1 MQNLTINKPTNLIIN
16 SLNDHADLEL
26 IHLPVSPNDKLLID
40 ALDKT
45 LSELIAMDSITPW
58 NIPAHNISLSDES
71 HINIYS
77 IPLSWA
83 DEAIESNDKEFEDL
97 FEILFSQL
105 PQESKPNGIP
115 SHSIIVHDLETLQIH
130 YNDHTIN
137 IIYHYTGQ
145 W

>member
-1 MQNLTINKPTNLIIN
+1 MENITINKPTNLIIN
-16 SLNDHADLEL
+16 SLNNHDDLEL
-26 IHLPVSPNDKLLID
+26 FHLPIIPDNDQLIE

-45 LSELIAMDSITPW
+45 LNELIAMDSIKSW
-58 NIPAHNISLSDES
+58 NIQSHNISLSDES
-71 HINIYS
+71 RIIVYS

-83 DEAIESNDKEFEDL
+83 DEAIESNDKTFEDL

-105 PQESKPNGIP
+105 PQGSKPNGVP
-115 SHSIIVHDLETLQIH
+115 SHSIIIHDLETLQIH

>member
-1 MQNLTINKPTNLIIN
+1 MQTTNINQPINLTINSQADHDDINIIN
-16 SLNDHADLEL
+16 
-26 IHLPVSPNDKLLID
+26 LPVIPDNNRLID

-45 LSELIAMDSITPW
+45 LNELIAMDSIKSW
-58 NIPAHNISLSDES
+58 NIQAHNISLSDES
-71 HINIYS
+71 HITIYS

-83 DEAIESNDKEFEDL
+83 HEAIESNDQTFDDL

-105 PQESKPNGIP
+105 PQGTKPAGNP
-115 SHSIIVHDLETLQIH
+115 SHSIIIHDLETLQIH

-137 IIYHYTGQ
+137 ILYHYTGQ

>member
-1 MQNLTINKPTNLIIN
+1 MENLTINKPTNLIIN
-16 SLNDHADLEL
+16 SLNNHEDLEL
-26 IHLPVSPNDKLLID
+26 FHLPVLPDNNQLID

-45 LSELIAMDSITPW
+45 LNELIAMDSVKSW
-58 NIPAHNISLSDES
+58 NIQAHNISLSDES

-83 DEAIESNDKEFEDL
+83 DEAIESNDKTFEDL

-105 PQESKPNGIP
+105 PQWIKPNGVP
-115 SHSIIVHDLETLQIH
+115 SHSIIIHDLETLQIH

>member
-1 MQNLTINKPTNLIIN
+1 MQNITINKPTNLTIN
-16 SLNDHADLEL
+16 SLNDHEDLEL
-26 IHLPVSPNDKLLID
+26 FHLPVLQDNNRLID

-45 LSELIAMDSITPW
+45 LNELIAMDSVKSW
-58 NIPAHNISLSDES
+58 NIQAHNISLSDES

-83 DEAIESNDKEFEDL
+83 DEAIESNDKTFEDL
-97 FEILFSQL
+97 FELLFSQL
-105 PQESKPNGIP
+105 QPGIKPNGVP
-115 SHSIIVHDLETLQIH
+115 SHSIIVHDIETLQIH

>member
-1 MQNLTINKPTNLIIN
+1 MQNLTINKPTNLTID
-16 SLNDHADLEL
+16 SLNYHDEIEL
-26 IHLPVSPNDKLLID
+26 FHLPVSPDNNMLID

-45 LSELIAMDSITPW
+45 MNELIAMDSVKSWDIQTSQL
-58 NIPAHNISLSDES
+58 SLSDES

-83 DEAIESNDKEFEDL
+83 DEAIDDNDKTFEDF

-105 PQESKPNGIP
+105 PQESKPNGVP
-115 SHSIIVHDLETLQIH
+115 AHSIIIHDLETLQIH
-130 YNDHTIN
+130 YNDHSIN
-137 IIYHYTGQ
+137 ILYHFTGQ